1 MVVKEL
7 TSFKNKEANLLR
19 GLQIE
24 SRPLQAQ
31 KVIDFLVLSRIAI
44 GHPAWWHFLKYRH
57 MLKAINIR
65 YSIRNY
71 HNSDF

>member
-44 GHPAWWHFLKYRH
+44 GHLAWWHFLKYRTH
-57 MLKAINIR
+57 VEGNK
-65 YSIRNY
+65 
-71 HNSDF
+71 HQK